1 MEITSRSRLL
11 LRLQT
16 WVFVVLFVGI
26 IGLLGWLSTRYV
38 YQSDW
43 SAGSRNTISEDSRRL
58 LDSMPDSITVTA
70 YARENELLRK
80 QIRNLIGSYQRF
92 KPDITLDFVNPDT
105 APERVRSEGI
115 TAPGEVVVSYQGRSE
130 HVKRLNEQQLSNALL
145 RISRQSDRWI
155 VFLSGHGERDPHG
168 EANFDLGLF
177 GKALERNGLNVE
189 QVNLAETA
197 IPANTSLLV
206 IANPRVNLLP
216 GEVGLLGDYIE
227 QGGNLL
233 WLAEPGRSRGLEPL
247 AEKLGIGFLP
257 GVVVDVTSQLFGVQ
271 SPSSVVVT
279 SYPNH
284 EVTREMDAVTVFPE
298 TAALE
303 ILENDT
309 WQTTPLL
316 STPARSWT
324 EIGALEGEV
333 RFDENSDERAGPLDI
348 AVAITRT
355 PATENAADDAAPPRE
370 QRIAVLGDG
379 DFLSNTY
386 LGNVGNLD
394 FGMKLVHWL
403 SHDDAFID
411 ILVRTA
417 PDINLELDYTAQ
429 AVIGLGSLIGLPAI
443 LLALGIFIWFRRRG
457 R

>member
-1 MEITSRSRLL
+1 MEITPRSRLL

-16 WVFVVLFVGI
+16 WVFAVLFVGI

-38 YQSDW
+38 YQADW
-43 SAGSRNTISEDSRRL
+43 SAGSRNTISEDSRQL
-58 LDSMPDSITVTA
+58 LDTMTGSITITA
-70 YARENELLRK
+70 FARDDELQRR
-80 QIRNLIGSYQRF
+80 QIKNLIGSYQRF

-115 TAPGEVVVSYQGRSE
+115 TADGEVVVSYQGRSE
-130 HVKRLNEQQLSNALL
+130 HVKRLTEQQLSNALL

-155 VFLSGHGERDPHG
+155 VFLAGHGERDPQG

-177 GKALERNGLNVE
+177 GKALERNGLNV
-189 QVNLAETA
+189 QHINLAEAA
-197 IPANTSLLV
+197 IPSNTSVLL

-216 GEVGLLGDYIE
+216 GEVVLLVNYIE

-233 WLAEPGRSRGLEPL
+233 WLAEPGKPRGLDLL
-247 AEKLGIGFLP
+247 AENLGIGFLP
-257 GVVVDVTSQLFGVQ
+257 GVVVDVTSQLFGIQ
-271 SPSSVVVT
+271 NPSSVVVT
-279 SYPNH
+279 AYPNH
-284 EVTREMDAVTVFPE
+284 AVTQELDAVTVFPE
-298 TAALE
+298 AAALE

-309 WQTTPLL
+309 WRTTPLL

-333 RFDENSDERAGPLDI
+333 RFDKDSDERAGPLDI

-355 PATENAADDAAPPRE
+355 PATDADVDDATPARE

-386 LGNVGNLD
+386 LGNAGNLD
-394 FGMKLVHWL
+394 LGLNLVHWL

-411 ILVRTA
+411 IRVRAA
-417 PDINLELDYTAQ
+417 PDITLELGKTAQ
-429 AVIGLGSLIGLPAI
+429 AVIGLGSLIGLPVT
-443 LLALGIFIWFRRRG
+443 LLSLGIFIWFRRR
-457 R
+457 RR